1 MLDVIIKSKTDSQRM
16 LSQTIMLYAFR
27 LNSDVCQL
35 HLNQSGKK
43 WIKINHNTFLLKKS
57 KIDK

>member
-16 LSQTIMLYAFR
+16 LSQTIMLYALH

-35 HLNQSGKK
+35 HLNLEK
-43 WIKINHNTFLLKKS
+43 NE
-57 KIDK
+57 